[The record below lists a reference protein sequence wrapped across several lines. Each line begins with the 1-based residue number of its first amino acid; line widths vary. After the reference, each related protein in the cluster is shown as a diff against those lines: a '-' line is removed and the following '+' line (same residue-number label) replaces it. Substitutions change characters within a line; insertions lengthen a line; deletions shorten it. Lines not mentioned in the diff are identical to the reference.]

1 MRVMKELSRHTIGKP
16 RIPRL
21 RLANSGRH
29 ASSRGCPAIVAGIL
43 SVVVS
48 ALVAGCPAWSDDPV
62 IREYGRWHVR
72 VSYRNGKLVEL
83 DFGVARRIRDQ
94 DIERIAE
101 IVELDLESL
110 NLAGTNVTDASLAL
124 VKHCAKM
131 RKLALDRTKV
141 TDAGLLHLERFPNL
155 VWLGLADT
163 AITDKGLEYVG
174 HCTQLERLRLE
185 GTRVSDEGIPHLATL
200 DQLEALYLDDTRVGD
215 RALETLGRLR
225 HLRELSLAGTCVSD
239 KGLGHLRGLENLE
252 TLRLNRTQVSDTG
265 LPSLEP
271 LRKLRLLDL
280 EETRVTEGGV
290 AELRQRM
297 PWVQHVYFGKSG
309 RIGK

>member
-1 MRVMKELSRHTIGKP
+1 MRVMTELNRRTKRKP
-16 RIPRL
+16 RIPEPRL
-21 RLANSGRH
+21 PNSQRH
-29 ASSRGCPAIVAGIL
+29 APSSSCPAIVARIFFL
-43 SVVVS
+43 VVS

-62 IREYGRWHVR
+62 IREYGRWHVH
-72 VSYRNGKLVEL
+72 VSYRNGRLVEL
-83 DFGVARRIRDQ
+83 GFGVPRRIRDQ

-101 IVELDLESL
+101 IVELDLEDL
-110 NLAGTNVTDASLAL
+110 NLAGTNVRDASLAL

-141 TDAGLLHLERFPNL
+141 TDAGLVHLEGFPNL

-174 HCTQLERLRLE
+174 HCSQLERLRLE
-185 GTRVSDEGIPHLATL
+185 GSRVSDEGIAHLANL
-200 DQLEALYLDDTRVGD
+200 GQLEALYLDDTRVGN
-215 RALETLGRLR
+215 RAIETLGSLR
-225 HLRELSLAGTCVSD
+225 HLRELSLAGTSVSD
-239 KGLGHLRGLENLE
+239 AGLGHLRGLENLE
-252 TLRLNRTQVSDTG
+252 TLRLNRTQVSDAG
-265 LPSLEP
+265 LPALQP

-297 PWVQHVYFGKSG
+297 PWVQHVYFGKLG